1 MALTIKTNLGSLIV
15 KKDLQT
21 ATNNLHKA
29 LKQAKLS
36 ESIKDIATIN
46 QQSPVADDKVDTQLN
61 AISVA
66 QDNVAIGSGMLST
79 ADSNFDVISTQF
91 NRIKTFVKEMESGK
105 ISDSVGRAKI
115 QEAFEAIDI
124 IAKGTEFNGTKL
136 LDGNDEE
143 VKLQIG
149 TDKSNDSKISIGS
162 EIFLDSKSEALV
174 GMSKDDFI
182 SLISDKENGYSKI
195 YEALNSASETIS
207 ARRTNI
213 AKVQNKLDATADSLD
228 VQYANI
234 TSSMSTIKDAD
245 VASSSAEN
253 IKSQILSQA
262 SASLVSV
269 ANQSPSTAINL
280 I

>member
-1 MALTIKTNLGSLIV
+1 MALTINTNLGSLIV
-15 KKDLQT
+15 QKDLQT

-195 YEALNSASETIS
+195 YEALNSALETIS

>member
-1 MALTIKTNLGSLIV
+1 MALTINTNLGSLIV
-15 KKDLQT
+15 QKDLQT

-124 IAKGTEFNGTKL
+124 IAKGTEFNGIKL

-174 GMSKDDFI
+174 GMSKYDFI

-245 VASSSAEN
+245 VASSSVEN

>member
-1 MALTIKTNLGSLIV
+1 MALTINTNLGSLIV
-15 KKDLQT
+15 QKDLQT

-46 QQSPVADDKVDTQLN
+46 QQAPVADDKVDTQLN

-79 ADSNFDVISTQF
+79 ADSNLDIISTQL
-91 NRIKTFVKEMESGK
+91 NRIKGFAQDIESGK
-105 ISDSVGRAKI
+105 ISDSIGQAKI
-115 QEAFEAIDI
+115 QEAFQAIDI

-174 GMSKDDFI
+174 GMSKTDFV
-182 SLISDKENGYSKI
+182 SLMSDKENGYSKI

>member
-1 MALTIKTNLGSLIV
+1 MALTINTNLGSLIV

-36 ESIKDIATIN
+36 ESIKNIAAIN
-46 QQSPVADDKVDTQLN
+46 QQSSIVDDKVDTQLN

-105 ISDSVGRAKI
+105 ISESVAKTKI
-115 QEAFEAIDI
+115 KESFDAIDV
-124 IAKGTEFNGTKL
+124 IAQSTEFNGIKL

-182 SLISDKENGYSKI
+182 SLMSDKENGYSKI

>member
-1 MALTIKTNLGSLIV
+1 MALTINTNLGSLIV
-15 KKDLQT
+15 QKDLQT
-21 ATNNLHKA
+21 ATKNLHKA

-46 QQSPVADDKVDTQLN
+46 QQAPVASDKVDTQLN

-66 QDNVAIGSGMLST
+66 QDNVAICSGMLST
-79 ADSNFDVISTQF
+79 ADSNLDIISTQL
-91 NRIKTFVKEMESGK
+91 NRIKGFAQDIESGK
-105 ISDSVGRAKI
+105 ISESVGQEKI

-149 TDKSNDSKISIGS
+149 TDASDNSKLSIGS
-162 EIFLDSKSEALV
+162 EIFADSKSDTLI
-174 GMSKDDFI
+174 GMSKSDFV
-182 SLISDKENGYSKI
+182 SLLADKENGYSKV
-195 YEALNSASETIS
+195 YDVLNSASETIS
-207 ARRTNI
+207 TRKTNI

-262 SASLVSV
+262 SASLGSV

>member
-1 MALTIKTNLGSLIV
+1 MALTINTNLGSLIV
-15 KKDLQT
+15 QKDLQT

-46 QQSPVADDKVDTQLN
+46 QQAPIADDKVDTQLN

-79 ADSNFDVISTQF
+79 ADSNLDIISTQL
-91 NRIKTFVKEMESGK
+91 NRIKGFAQDIESGK
-105 ISDSVGRAKI
+105 ISDSVGQAKI

-149 TDKSNDSKISIGS
+149 TDASDNSKLSIGS

-174 GMSKDDFI
+174 GMSKDDFV
-182 SLISDKENGYSKI
+182 SLMSDKENGYSKI

>member
-1 MALTIKTNLGSLIV
+1 MALTINTNLGSLIV
-15 KKDLQT
+15 QKDLQT

-36 ESIKDIATIN
+36 ESIKNIAAIN
-46 QQSPVADDKVDTQLN
+46 QQSSIVDDKVDTQLN

-105 ISDSVGRAKI
+105 ISDSIGRAKI

-182 SLISDKENGYSKI
+182 SLMSDKENGYSKI

-213 AKVQNKLDATADSLD
+213 AKIQNKLDATADSLD

>member
-1 MALTIKTNLGSLIV
+1 MALTINTNLGSLIV
-15 KKDLQT
+15 QKDLQT

-36 ESIKDIATIN
+36 ESIKDIAAIN
-46 QQSPVADDKVDTQLN
+46 QQAPVADDKVDTQLN

-105 ISDSVGRAKI
+105 ISDSIGRAKI

-182 SLISDKENGYSKI
+182 SLMSDKENGYSKI
-195 YEALNSASETIS
+195 YEALNNASETIS

>member
-15 KKDLQT
+15 QKDLQT

-105 ISDSVGRAKI
+105 ISDSVGRTKI

>member
-1 MALTIKTNLGSLIV
+1 MALTINTNLGSLIV
-15 KKDLQT
+15 QKDLQT

-36 ESIKDIATIN
+36 ESIKDIAAIN
-46 QQSPVADDKVDTQLN
+46 QQAPVADDKVDTQLN

-105 ISDSVGRAKI
+105 ISDSIGRAKI

-124 IAKGTEFNGTKL
+124 IAKGTEFNGVKL

-182 SLISDKENGYSKI
+182 SLMSDKENGYSKI

-213 AKVQNKLDATADSLD
+213 AKIQNKLDATADSLD

>member
-1 MALTIKTNLGSLIV
+1 MALTINTNLGSLIV
-15 KKDLQT
+15 QKDLQT

-46 QQSPVADDKVDTQLN
+46 QQSPVADDKVDTQLK
-61 AISVA
+61 AITVA

>member
-1 MALTIKTNLGSLIV
+1 MALTINTNLGSLIV
-15 KKDLQT
+15 QKDLQT

-105 ISDSVGRAKI
+105 ISDSVGRTKI

-149 TDKSNDSKISIGS
+149 TDRSNDSKISIGS

>member
-1 MALTIKTNLGSLIV
+1 M
-15 KKDLQT
+15 
-21 ATNNLHKA
+21 HKA

-36 ESIKDIATIN
+36 ESIKNIAAIN
-46 QQSPVADDKVDTQLN
+46 QQSSIVDDKVDTQLN

-105 ISDSVGRAKI
+105 ISESVAKTKI
-115 QEAFEAIDI
+115 KESLDAIDV
-124 IAKGTEFNGTKL
+124 IAQGTEFNGVKL

-149 TDKSNDSKISIGS
+149 TDKSDDSKISIGS
-162 EIFLDSKSEALV
+162 EIFLDSKSEALI
-174 GMSKDDFI
+174 GMLKDDFV
-182 SLISDKENGYSKI
+182 SLLTGDENGYSKVYDI
-195 YEALNSASETIS
+195 LTNASNTVDV
-207 ARRTNI
+207 RKTNI
-213 AKVQNKLDATADSLD
+213 AKIQNRLDATADSLD

-234 TSSMSTIKDAD
+234 ASSMSTMRDTD
-245 VASSSAEN
+245 VASSSADN
-253 IKSQILSQA
+253 IKSQILKQA
-262 SASLVSV
+262 SATLVST

>member
-1 MALTIKTNLGSLIV
+1 MALTININLGSLIV
-15 KKDLQT
+15 QKDLQT

-162 EIFLDSKSEALV
+162 EIFLDSKFESLV

>member
-1 MALTIKTNLGSLIV
+1 MALTINTNLGSLIV
-15 KKDLQT
+15 QKDLQT

>member
-1 MALTIKTNLGSLIV
+1 MALTINTNLGSLIV
-15 KKDLQT
+15 QKDLQT

-182 SLISDKENGYSKI
+182 SLLSDKENGYSKI

>member
-1 MALTIKTNLGSLIV
+1 MALTINTNLGSLIV
-15 KKDLQT
+15 QKDLQT

-36 ESIKDIATIN
+36 ESIKDIAAIN
-46 QQSPVADDKVDTQLN
+46 QQAPVADDKVDTQLN

-105 ISDSVGRAKI
+105 ISDSIGRAKI

-182 SLISDKENGYSKI
+182 SLMSDKENGYSKI

>member
-1 MALTIKTNLGSLIV
+1 MALTINTNLGSLIV

-182 SLISDKENGYSKI
+182 SLLSDKENGYSKI
-195 YEALNSASETIS
+195 YEALNSASATIS

>member
-1 MALTIKTNLGSLIV
+1 MALTINTNLGSLIV

-21 ATNNLHKA
+21 ATNNLRKA
-29 LKQAKLS
+29 LKQAKIS
-36 ESIKDIATIN
+36 ESIKNIAAIN
-46 QQSPVADDKVDTQLN
+46 QQSSIVDDKVDTQLN

-79 ADSNFDVISTQF
+79 ADSNFDVISTQL
-91 NRIKTFVKEMESGK
+91 NRIKTFVNEMESGK
-105 ISDSVGRAKI
+105 ISESVAKTKI
-115 QEAFEAIDI
+115 KESFDAIDV
-124 IAKGTEFNGTKL
+124 IAQGTEFNGVKL

-162 EIFLDSKSEALV
+162 EVFLDSKSEALI
-174 GMSKDDFI
+174 GMSKDDFV
-182 SLISDKENGYSKI
+182 SLLTGDETGYSKL
-195 YEALNSASETIS
+195 YGLLDNASKTVNV
-207 ARRTNI
+207 RKTNI
-213 AKVQNKLDATADSLD
+213 AKIQNRLDATADSLD

-234 TSSMSTIKDAD
+234 TSSMSTMRDTD
-245 VASSSAEN
+245 VASSSADN
-253 IKSQILSQA
+253 IKSQILKQA
-262 SASLVSV
+262 SATLVST

>member
-1 MALTIKTNLGSLIV
+1 MALTINTNLGSLIV
-15 KKDLQT
+15 QKDLQT

-79 ADSNFDVISTQF
+79 ADNNFDVISTQF

-182 SLISDKENGYSKI
+182 SLLSDKENGYSKI

>member
-1 MALTIKTNLGSLIV
+1 MALTINTNLGSLIV
-15 KKDLQT
+15 QKDLQT

-182 SLISDKENGYSKI
+182 SLLSDKENGYSKI
-195 YEALNSASETIS
+195 YESLNSASETIS

>member
-1 MALTIKTNLGSLIV
+1 MALTINTNLGSLIV
-15 KKDLQT
+15 QKDLQT

-46 QQSPVADDKVDTQLN
+46 QQAPVADDKVDTQLN

-79 ADSNFDVISTQF
+79 ADSNLDIISTQL
-91 NRIKTFVKEMESGK
+91 NRIKGFAQDIESGK
-105 ISDSVGRAKI
+105 ISDSVGQAKI
-115 QEAFEAIDI
+115 QEAFQAIDI

-182 SLISDKENGYSKI
+182 SLMSDKENGYSKI

>member
-1 MALTIKTNLGSLIV
+1 MALTINTNLGSLIIQ
-15 KKDLQT
+15 KDLQT

>member
-1 MALTIKTNLGSLIV
+1 MALTINTNLGSLIV
-15 KKDLQT
+15 QKDLQT

-36 ESIKDIATIN
+36 ESIKDIAAIN
-46 QQSPVADDKVDTQLN
+46 QQAPVADDKVDTQLN

-79 ADSNFDVISTQF
+79 ADSNFDIISTQL
-91 NRIKTFVKEMESGK
+91 NRIKGFAQDIESGK

-182 SLISDKENGYSKI
+182 SLMSDKENGYSKI

>member
-1 MALTIKTNLGSLIV
+1 MALTINTNLGSLIV
-15 KKDLQT
+15 QKDLQT

-36 ESIKDIATIN
+36 ESIKDIAAIN
-46 QQSPVADDKVDTQLN
+46 QQAPVADAKVDTQLN

-105 ISDSVGRAKI
+105 ISDSIGRAKI

-182 SLISDKENGYSKI
+182 SLMSDKENGYSKI

-213 AKVQNKLDATADSLD
+213 AKIQNKLDATADSLD